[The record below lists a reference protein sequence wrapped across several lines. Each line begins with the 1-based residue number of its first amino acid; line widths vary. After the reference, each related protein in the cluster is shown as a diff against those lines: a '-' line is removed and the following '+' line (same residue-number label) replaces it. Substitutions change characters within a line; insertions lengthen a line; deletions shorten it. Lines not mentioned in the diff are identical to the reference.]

1 MTRPA
6 PGWRWQDSGMMDITH
21 PVRRSGVASHDI
33 RWIGL
38 NDLFLFARGAS
49 VLDVGCNRGH
59 VGYEFARSE
68 ARLVHGCDIDAPSMQ
83 AARFWF
89 AELPYV
95 ESKFEVV
102 DLTKGAAA
110 LDKAFGPEGYDIVLF
125 IGVQHKLKR
134 VMKPQQL
141 DDLISDLGTRALT
154 YLGWNGYT
162 EDLEQM
168 DRALKKA
175 GLLRIHTS
183 EIPGPGRPAAI
194 WARTHGET

>member
-1 MTRPA
+1 
-6 PGWRWQDSGMMDITH
+6 MMDVTH
-21 PVRRSGVASHDI
+21 PVRRSGVGSHDI

-38 NDLFLFARGAS
+38 NDLLLFACGAS

-59 VGYEFARSE
+59 VGYEFARNE
-68 ARLVHGCDIDAPSMQ
+68 ARLVHGCDIDAPSII
-83 AARFWF
+83 AARHWF
-89 AELPYV
+89 SELPYV
-95 ESKFEVV
+95 QSKFEVV
-102 DLTKGAAA
+102 DLTGGGAA
-110 LDKAFGPEGYDIVLF
+110 LTKAFGPEGYDIVLF

-134 VMKPQQL
+134 MMKPQQL

-168 DRALKKA
+168 DRALNKA
-175 GLLRIHTS
+175 GLKRVHTS

-194 WARTHGET
+194 WARSNGET